1 MWAFTVIERCSPYC
15 PFNDEDVKNIV
26 KYIHLFHGNIS
37 FLYFCHTKI
46 CKS

>member
-1 MWAFTVIERCSPYC
+1 MGAFTVNERCSPYR

-37 FLYFCHTKI
+37 FLYFCHAKI